1 MTEIESK
8 EKDELLIRLGHI
20 IEESIFDY
28 EMILYEPILNEE
40 TDEIY
45 GRYIFNKG
53 AKDFNILITTDYEI
67 KLIEK
72 NIPRKLLL
80 DISNILIRVALSEGN
95 SFV

>member
-28 EMILYEPILNEE
+28 EMILYEPILDEE

-53 AKDFNILITTDYEI
+53 AKEFNILVTTDYEI
-67 KLIEK
+67 KLIER

-80 DISNILIRVALSEGN
+80 DISNILIRVALNEGN

>member
-8 EKDELLIRLGHI
+8 EKDELLIRLGHT

-28 EMILYEPILNEE
+28 EMILYEPILDEE
-40 TDEIY
+40 NDEIY

-53 AKDFNILITTDYEI
+53 VKEFNILVTTDYEI

-80 DISNILIRVALSEGN
+80 DISNILIRVALNEGN

>member
-1 MTEIESK
+1 MNEIESK

>member
-8 EKDELLIRLGHI
+8 EKDELLIRLGHTI
-20 IEESIFDY
+20 QESIFDY
-28 EMILYEPILNEE
+28 EMILYEPILDEE

-53 AKDFNILITTDYEI
+53 VKDFNILITTDYEI
-67 KLIEK
+67 KLIER

-80 DISNILIRVALSEGN
+80 DISNILIRVALNEDN

>member
-28 EMILYEPILNEE
+28 EIILYEPILDEE

-53 AKDFNILITTDYEI
+53 VKDFNILITTDYEI

-80 DISNILIRVALSEGN
+80 DISNILIRVALNEGN